1 MKNNNFGIWRPYF
14 VLTPE
19 AMLQDANCEPMEMM
33 INQGSIIA
41 TDFKAI
47 IGQKMSALSQQPQQV
62 IIERPEGYMRAF
74 LSSPLMPVVFIKPT
88 NKAIFPSNTNDLDAE

>member
-19 AMLQDANCEPMEMM
+19 AMLQDANCEPLEMM

-41 TDFKAI
+41 TDYKAI

-62 IIERPEGYMRAF
+62 IIERPDGYMRAF
-74 LSSPLMPVVFIKPT
+74 LFSPLMPVVFIKPT
-88 NKAIFPSNTNDLDAE
+88 NKAIFPSATNDLDGE

>member
-19 AMLQDANCEPMEMM
+19 AIIQNSDYEPLEMM

-41 TDFKAI
+41 TDYKDI
-47 IGQKMSALSQQPQQV
+47 IGNKISAISQQPQQ
-62 IIERPEGYMRAF
+62 IAIQRPQGYMRAF

-88 NKAIFPSNTNDLDAE
+88 NKGIFPSNTADLDQE

>member
-1 MKNNNFGIWRPYF
+1 MKNNFGIWRPYF

-19 AMLQDANCEPMEMM
+19 AMIQDANGQPLEMM

-41 TDFKAI
+41 TDYKDI
-47 IGQKMSALSQQPQQV
+47 IGNKISAISQTPQQV
-62 IIERPEGYMRAF
+62 LIERPKGYMRAF

-88 NKAIFPSNTNDLDAE
+88 NKNIFPSNLEDLDGE